1 MFEENNNPVT
11 EVTENVV
18 QATEEIVEDVET
30 SDSTEEVVTDTNP
43 VEEKLYTKQD
53 LETRMKSRTDRL
65 ERKLRREYESKY
77 GKLENV
83 LKAGLQVDSIE
94 EATNQMESFYTN
106 KGVKIPNYET
116 SYSENDMKV
125 LANAEAQSIIDLG
138 FEDVVEEV
146 ERLADIG
153 IDNMSPREKLI
164 FNQLATYRRAEESKQ
179 ELAKIGVSE
188 KALEDKNY
196 IDFAKNLNPNM
207 SEKEKYEFYL
217 KNKPKP
223 EVTPMGSMKGT
234 KSEESA
240 VKDFYSY
247 EEAMKFTKADFDKN
261 PELYKAVQ
269 NSMSKWN

>member
-1 MFEENNNPVT
+1 MFEENNNTVT

-18 QATEEIVEDVET
+18 PATEEIVEDVVT
-30 SDSTEEVVTDTNP
+30 SESTENVVTDAAP

-53 LETRMKSRTDRL
+53 LETRMKNRTDRL

-83 LKAGLQVDSIE
+83 IKAGLKVDSIE
-94 EATNQMESFYTN
+94 EATNQMESFYTQ
-106 KGVKIPNYET
+106 KGVPIPKYEP
-116 SYSENDMKV
+116 SYNDNDMKV
-125 LANAEAQSIIDLG
+125 LANAEAQSIIELG
-138 FEDVVEEV
+138 FEEVVEEV
-146 ERLADIG
+146 ERLAEIG
-153 IDNMSPREKLI
+153 IDNMSPREKI
-164 FNQLATYRRAEESKQ
+164 VFNQLATYRKVEESKQ
-179 ELAKIGVSE
+179 ELAKIGVTE

-196 IDFAKNLNPNM
+196 IEFAKNLNPNM

-240 VKDFYSY
+240 VKDFYSF
-247 EEAMKFTKADFDKN
+247 EEAMKFTKDDFDRN
-261 PELYKAVQ
+261 PELFKAVEK
-269 NSMSKWN
+269 SMAKWK